1 MATTTLL
8 TAADLL
14 TFPETLHKPELVR
27 GEVVEMAPVGG
38 YHSNTQLA
46 LGMYLRLHAQRRRQ
60 GHVGVELG
68 FILSTNPDT
77 VRAPDVSFIAT
88 EQLRAT
94 PLSAGFY
101 PGYPDIA
108 AEVVSPGD
116 TAAQLT
122 AKVQDY
128 LRAGTR
134 LVWVVNPGTRSVA
147 VHTPDGPGRML
158 GPDDVLTGGTVLPG
172 LRIPVGDLFLG
183 QDGE

>member
-8 TAADLL
+8 TAEALL
-14 TFPETLHKPELVR
+14 TLPETLHKPELVN
-27 GEVVEMAPVGG
+27 GAIVTMAPVGG

-46 LGMYLRLHAQRRRQ
+46 LGMYMRLHAQRRGQ

-68 FILSTNPDT
+68 FILTTDPDT
-77 VRAPDVSFIAT
+77 VRAPDVSFISA
-88 EQLRAT
+88 EQLRTT

-116 TAAQLT
+116 TATQLD

-147 VHTPDGPGRML
+147 VYSPDGPAQIL
-158 GPDDVLTGGTVLPG
+158 NADDVLTGGAVLPN
-172 LRIPVGDLFLG
+172 LRMHVGDLFLG
-183 QDGE
+183 QDG

>member
-8 TAADLL
+8 TAEEFLA
-14 TFPETLHKPELVR
+14 FPESLHKPELVQ

-46 LGMYLRLHAQRRRQ
+46 LGMYLRLHTQRRAQ

-68 FILSTNPDT
+68 FILTTDPDT
-77 VRAPDVSFIAT
+77 VRAPDVSFISA
-88 EQLRAT
+88 EQLRTT

-116 TAAQLT
+116 TVTQLD

-128 LRAGTR
+128 LDAGTH
-134 LVWVVNPGTRSVA
+134 LVWVVNPGTRSIA
-147 VHTPDGPGRML
+147 VYSPDGQVRIL
-158 GPDDVLTGGTVLPG
+158 RADDVLTGGAVLPD
-172 LRIPVGDLFLG
+172 LEIHVSDLFLV
-183 QDGE
+183 QDS

>member
-8 TAADLL
+8 TAADLI

-38 YHSNTQLA
+38 YHSDTQRKLA
-46 LGMYLRLHAQRRRQ
+46 MLMGLHVDRGGYGAL
-60 GHVGVELG
+60 VVELG
-68 FILSTNPDT
+68 FRLAVDPDT
-77 VRAPDVSFIAT
+77 VRAPDVSFIAA

-116 TAAQLT
+116 TAAQLD

-147 VHTPDGPGRML
+147 VYTPDGPGRML

-183 QDGE
+183 QDG